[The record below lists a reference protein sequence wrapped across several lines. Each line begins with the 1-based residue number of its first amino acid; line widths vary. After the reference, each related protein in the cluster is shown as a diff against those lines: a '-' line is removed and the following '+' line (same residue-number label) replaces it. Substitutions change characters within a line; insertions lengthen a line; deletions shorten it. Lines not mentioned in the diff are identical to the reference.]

1 MEWTSL
7 VFFTVAAEAAV
18 GIVLVYWLFG
28 FTTAARERADSYA
41 GLGTPVYLIAWL
53 LTGIA
58 TIASLTHLGWPLS
71 AFRAFGH
78 LSSSWLSREVLLVTL
93 FGLAGLAAWWR
104 SRTAALPAWA
114 VAVLGLLGLA
124 ETFASGMIYRL
135 PSIPADANWFPVAFF
150 LATVLL
156 TGATGLLVLLQV
168 TREGQ
173 ALAAEWTDKLSLFSL
188 LTLLLSG
195 LLTFTYTS
203 AAAHGL
209 PEARAQA
216 AAFTAGAWYPIRLVV
231 GLLAPAGMVV
241 WFARRPRVAQL
252 LPVLALVAAV
262 IVGELAGRLLFFT
275 STVSM
280 AVNSGL

>member
-18 GIVLVYWLFG
+18 GMVLVYWFFG
-28 FTTAARERADSYA
+28 FTAAARERRDSYA

-58 TIASLTHLGWPLS
+58 TVASLTHLGWPLS
-71 AFRAFGH
+71 AYRALGH

-93 FGLAGLAAWWR
+93 FGLGGLAAWWR
-104 SRTAALPAWA
+104 SRTAPVPGWA
-114 VAVLGLLGLA
+114 VALLAVLGLA

-135 PSIPADANWFPVAFF
+135 PSVPADANWFPVALFM
-150 LATVLL
+150 ATALL
-156 TGATGLLVLLQV
+156 TGVTGLLLLLQM

-195 LLTFTYTS
+195 ALTFTYTS

-209 PEARAQA
+209 SEARAQA

-231 GLLAPAGMVV
+231 GLLVPAGIVI
-241 WFARRPRVAQL
+241 WFARRPRIAQM
-252 LPVLALVAAV
+252 LPVMALVIAV
-262 IVGELAGRLLFFT
+262 VVGELAGRLLFFT
-275 STVSM
+275 SSVFM